1 MKIIGKMGEF
11 LDSYRNRYLTL
22 ALLLT
27 VSLILTAAFGYLQ
40 FQRTSYTQIDKIS
53 ARAQTSMLLA
63 DVLAEINS
71 MQKLLQDIVID
82 PDKHALRELAG
93 QMNKLS
99 LALEQLHEMA
109 GPGVGEGSRGLIG
122 EMRNDLVELQR
133 SSNEIVSI
141 RINDARWF
149 PATSIMEDRLLPNFI
164 SSMTLL
170 SEIAAELEEDFS
182 VEASRDPLLLV
193 YEIRMGWV
201 RMTAELRLY
210 IANRFGVFSANNE
223 TGMDARNDNI
233 ETYIA
238 TLGDDITR
246 LQEYGAE
253 GRLGLL
259 GEEML
264 PELEANYQRWANAKD
279 DLFDALTRDD
289 WRMDLV
295 VLRQDIYPIIER
307 LQQRISSLQLDL
319 DVQSASD
326 ITRLTDTARWLAFVL
341 LAITGAIILITF
353 AGYMSFNR
361 LVLRPISK
369 TTHALKKEASGE
381 SVNLSEITMLRET
394 RELADAFHQ
403 MQRQVRNRQDRLDHL
418 AHHDLLTQLPNRVLF
433 NRRLEQAI
441 QDANHSGQNVALMF
455 LDLDRFKQINDT
467 LGHGVGDLL
476 LREVSMRLSEVISR
490 DDATI
495 ARFGGDEFTI
505 IVERIDDAQQV
516 TDIAERI
523 LTAFSTKFLLGD
535 HELHVSTSIG
545 IALAPMDVLHASDLL
560 RAADTAMYE
569 AKQHGRNQYRFHS
582 EEMSRLAENQM
593 VMEKELRHAVE
604 RSEFEVHYQP
614 IVSTRSKRLVGFES
628 LLRWNHPEQGLLAPN
643 SFLDVL
649 EDSGLITAVTDWL
662 LDQTVVMQEQLLQS
676 GKKDIYLSINLTAR
690 LLNDDAFANAME
702 HRLKDGSLL
711 PETLVIELTED
722 ALTGYVDKAD
732 LFLRKVKKLG
742 VRLALD
748 DFGTGQSSLEHLRR
762 FSFDIVKIDRS
773 FVSDISRDPDDASLV
788 DAVIKIGHSFD
799 MTIVA
804 EGVETAEQL
813 NYIAE
818 RQCDYLQGYLISRPL
833 PVDEAL
839 VFSGRYMP
847 HLVGDKGV

>member
-1 MKIIGKMGEF
+1 MRRLTTF

-53 ARAQTSMLLA
+53 SRAQTSMLLA

-82 PDKHALRELAG
+82 PDKHALDELAG
-93 QMNKLS
+93 QMDKLS
-99 LALEQLHEMA
+99 LALEQLQQMA
-109 GPGVGEGSRGLIG
+109 GPGVGEDSKGLVG
-122 EMRNDLVELQR
+122 EMRNDLIELQR
-133 SSNEIVSI
+133 SSSDIVSI

-149 PATSIMEDRLLPNFI
+149 PATNIMEDRLLPNFV
-164 SSMTLL
+164 SSMSLL
-170 SEIAAELEEDFS
+170 SEIASELEEDFS
-182 VEASRDPLLLV
+182 LENSHEVIALV
-193 YEIRMGWV
+193 QEIRMGWV

-210 IANRFGVFSANNE
+210 VANRFGVFSANNE
-223 TGMDARNDNI
+223 SGMETRNQNI
-233 ETYIA
+233 ESYI
-238 TLGDDITR
+238 TSLGRDINR
-246 LQEYGAE
+246 LHAFADE
-253 GRLGLL
+253 GRVGLL

-264 PELEANYQRWANAKD
+264 PEIEANYQRWAHAKD
-279 DLFDALTRDD
+279 DLFAALTRDD

-307 LQQRISSLQLDL
+307 LQQRISSLQLEL

-361 LVLRPISK
+361 LLLKPISE

-381 SVNLSEITMLRET
+381 SVNLSEVTMLRET

-403 MQRQVRNRQDRLDHL
+403 MQRQVRSRQDRLDHL

-433 NRRLEQAI
+433 NRKLEQAI
-441 QDANHSGQNVALMF
+441 QTANRSGQNVALMF

-476 LREVSMRLSEVISR
+476 LREVSMRLSDVIR
-490 DDATI
+490 QDTATI
-495 ARFGGDEFTI
+495 ARFGGDEFTV
-505 IVERIDDAQQV
+505 IVEQVDDPQQV
-516 TDIAERI
+516 AEIAERI
-523 LTAFSTKFLLGD
+523 LAAFSSKFLLGD

-545 IALAPMDVLHASDLL
+545 IALAPLDVPHASDLL

-593 VMEKELRHAVE
+593 VMEKELRYAVE
-604 RSEFEVHYQP
+604 RNQFEVYYQP
-614 IVSTRSKRLVGFES
+614 IVSCHNKRLVGYES
-628 LLRWNHPEQGLLAPN
+628 LLRWKHPERGLLTPV
-643 SFLDVL
+643 SFLEVL

-662 LDQTVVMQEQLLQS
+662 LDQTAAMQEKLQLAGQ
-676 GKKDIYLSINLTAR
+676 KDIYLSINLTAR
-690 LLNDDAFANAME
+690 LLNDDAFASAME
-702 HRLKDGSLL
+702 QRLKEGSLL
-711 PETLVIELTED
+711 PETLIIELTEE

-773 FVSDISRDPDDASLV
+773 FIADISSDPDDASLV
-788 DAVIKIGHSFD
+788 DAVIKIGHSFG
-799 MTIVA
+799 MAIVA
-804 EGVETAEQL
+804 EGVETSGQL
-813 NYIAE
+813 EYIGE
-818 RQCDYLQGYLISRPL
+818 RRCDFLQGYLISEPIPRS
-833 PVDEAL
+833 EAL
-839 VFSGRYMP
+839 AFSRRYRP
-847 HLVGDKGV
+847 HLVGQAGM